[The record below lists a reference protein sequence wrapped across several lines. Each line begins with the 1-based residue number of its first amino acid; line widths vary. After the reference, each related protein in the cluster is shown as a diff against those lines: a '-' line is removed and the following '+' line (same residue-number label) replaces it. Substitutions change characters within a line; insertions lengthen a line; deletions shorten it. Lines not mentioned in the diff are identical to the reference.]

1 MTSTIRQL
9 TTSTT
14 DQLIQLYSD
23 LCDKRKDEV
32 SSAISIIAQYQV
44 NLEWAIS
51 HLEDTDCSKII
62 LEALK
67 EKNKELSSRF
77 ISEIIEH

>member
-1 MTSTIRQL
+1 MTS
-9 TTSTT
+9 ST
-14 DQLIQLYSD
+14 DQLIEMYSTLY
-23 LCDKRKDEV
+23 DKHRGEV
-32 SSAISIIAQYQV
+32 SSAISIIVQYQV